1 MQTLVLGFQL
11 LESVQTVGRYV
22 TCAGT
27 VVLVNF
33 QHRSLLAVQAGVA
46 VGGVVD
52 DLHVCHIGKAH
63 VAVALHMEQQCT
75 ADIVHAVV
83 FLAHLQ
89 QPRLAAFVLDVT
101 GGHGEV
107 LGVDEGGK
115 GLDIQ
120 LLGHIGAGKRLFLGG
135 LVLGLGLAELLFV
148 LIQLLAGFGKLH
160 IGDHLLLGKVAQR
173 FGELAH
179 HAGHVVH
186 GLDGIFQRL
195 IDDVQAV
202 LQLQLVCQIRSA
214 LALRTG
220 LGVDAVLQG
229 LQSRGELIGDIP
241 QLGHDLDQGVD
252 IPHTGAVELVQHPLQ
267 TGLHLDEC
275 LLHLRLLD
283 HGDQVVDAL
292 QQRLRL
298 LAHYFYGFADLGAEG
313 AHDRVGHGIAEVF
326 ELLIVFCA
334 AGLDLGLGL
343 LQLCVRHFQL
353 SVDKLHQLFVD
364 GVHLFLIQLHLHQ
377 LLHKAAGG
385 YAGHA
390 ALALDVGSHGV
401 LDKIRKVVHR
411 TALAADS
418 HGHKG
423 VHVHAVL
430 YHRGSQRRLRQ
441 VALGLIQLVGHL
453 HQCAVHIRVIHELHQ
468 QQAVVFS
475 RGGGDL

>member
-202 LQLQLVCQIRSA
+202 LQLQLVRQIRSA
-214 LALRTG
+214 LALRTS
-220 LGVDAVLQG
+220 LGIDAVLQG
-229 LQSRGELIGDIP
+229 LQRRGELIGDIP

-252 IPHTGAVELVQHPLQ
+252 IPHTGVVELVHDPLQ
-267 TGLHLDEC
+267 TSLHLDEC

-364 GVHLFLIQLHLHQ
+364 GVHLFLIQLHL

-390 ALALDVGSHGV
+390 ALALDVGGHSV

-430 YHRGSQRRLRQ
+430 YHRRGQRRLRQ

>member
-1 MQTLVLGFQL
+1 MQALVLGFQL

-33 QHRSLLAVQAGVA
+33 QHRGLLAVQAGIA
-46 VGGVVD
+46 VGGIVD
-52 DLHVCHIGKAH
+52 DLHVCHVGKAH

-75 ADIVHAVV
+75 PDILHAVV

-101 GGHGEV
+101 GGHGKV

-135 LVLGLGLAELLFV
+135 LVLGLGLVELLFV
-148 LIQLLAGFGKLH
+148 LVQLLAGFGKLH
-160 IGDHLLLGKVAQR
+160 IGSQLLLGKAAQCV
-173 FGELAH
+173 GELGH

-202 LQLQLVCQIRSA
+202 LQLQFVCQIRSA
-214 LALRTG
+214 LALRAG

-229 LQSRGELIGDIP
+229 LQSRGKLIGDIA
-241 QLGHDLDQGVD
+241 QLRDDLDQRID
-252 IPHTGAVELVQHPLQ
+252 IPHTGAVELIQNALQ

-292 QQRLRL
+292 QQRLGL
-298 LAHYFYGFADLGAEG
+298 FAHHLYGAANLRGQG
-313 AHDRVGHGIAEVF
+313 THNRVGHHIAEVF
-326 ELLIVFCA
+326 ELLIVFRT
-334 AGLDLGLGL
+334 AGFNLGLGI
-343 LQLCVRHFQL
+343 LQLGVCRFQL
-353 SVDKLHQLFVD
+353 AVDELHQLFVD
-364 GVHLFLIQLHLHQ
+364 GIHLFLIQLHLHQ

-385 YAGHA
+385 HAGHT
-390 ALALDVGSHGV
+390 ALALDVGGHGV
-401 LDKIRKVVHR
+401 LDEIRKVVHR

-430 YHRGSQRRLRQ
+430 HDRRSQCGLRQ
-441 VALGLIQLVGHL
+441 VAFGLIQFVGHL
-453 HQCAVHIRVIHELHQ
+453 HQCAVHVRVIHELHQ
-468 QQAVVFS
+468 QQAVVFG

>member
-1 MQTLVLGFQL
+1 VQTLVLGFQL

-46 VGGVVD
+46 VSGVVD

-229 LQSRGELIGDIP
+229 LQ
-241 QLGHDLDQGVD
+241 
-252 IPHTGAVELVQHPLQ
+252 
-267 TGLHLDEC
+267 
-275 LLHLRLLD
+275 
-283 HGDQVVDAL
+283 
-292 QQRLRL
+292 
-298 LAHYFYGFADLGAEG
+298 
-313 AHDRVGHGIAEVF
+313 
-326 ELLIVFCA
+326 
-334 AGLDLGLGL
+334 
-343 LQLCVRHFQL
+343 
-353 SVDKLHQLFVD
+353 
-364 GVHLFLIQLHLHQ
+364 
-377 LLHKAAGG
+377 
-385 YAGHA
+385 
-390 ALALDVGSHGV
+390 
-401 LDKIRKVVHR
+401 
-411 TALAADS
+411 
-418 HGHKG
+418 
-423 VHVHAVL
+423 
-430 YHRGSQRRLRQ
+430 RR
-441 VALGLIQLVGHL
+441 
-453 HQCAVHIRVIHELHQ
+453 
-468 QQAVVFS
+468 
-475 RGGGDL
+475 